1 MTHEGLRADPRLT
14 PAREDLAADFL
25 RSVVKVAAYASGVR
39 RQVRLPYAPL
49 HGRPDGASGRLTEA
63 LMGEGFT
70 VYEDSNGWSWGQ
82 LDADGYVGYMPSVA
96 LGEPGAPATHR
107 VGSLR
112 TFVYARPDLKSQALG
127 ALSLGA
133 RVTATAGEG
142 EFTAIDAGGWVF
154 TGHLKPVA
162 ETEPD
167 YLTTAIRFIGV
178 PYLWGGKTS
187 LGLDCSGL
195 VQVSLQFAGIECP
208 RDSDMQA
215 AVLGEA
221 VEPDA
226 RLARRGDLVFFPG
239 HVGLVIDDGV
249 LLHANAWDMM
259 VSPHP
264 LRYVVA
270 EVAKKH
276 PSPVTAIRR
285 LVGGSRPGSQGD
297 GSAL

>member
-1 MTHEGLRADPRLT
+1 MKGDPRLT
-14 PAREDLAADFL
+14 PAREDLAADYL
-25 RSVVKVAAYASGVR
+25 RAVVKVPNYAKGVR
-39 RQVRLPYAPL
+39 KQVRLSYAPL
-49 HGRPDGASGRLTEA
+49 HGRPDTASGRLTEA

-70 VYEDSNGWSWGQ
+70 VYEEKGGWSWGQ

-96 LGEPGAPATHR
+96 LADPGAPATHK
-107 VGSLR
+107 VASLR
-112 TFVYARPDLKSQALG
+112 SFIYVRPDLKSQVLG

-133 RVTATAGEG
+133 TVSATGAEG
-142 EFTAIDAGGWVF
+142 EFTAIDAGGYVF
-154 TGHLKPVA
+154 TGHLKPVG
-162 ETEPD
+162 EVEPD

-195 VQVSLQFAGIECP
+195 VQVSLQFAGILNCP

-215 AVLGEA
+215 ASLGEA

-226 RLARRGDLVFFPG
+226 RLTQRGDLVFFPG

-270 EVAKKH
+270 EIAKKN
-276 PSPVTAIRR
+276 PTPITAIRR
-285 LVGGSRPGSQGD
+285 LVDTGGHSH
-297 GSAL
+297 

>member
-1 MTHEGLRADPRLT
+1 MKGDPRLT
-14 PAREDLAADFL
+14 PAREDLAADYL
-25 RSVVKVAAYASGVR
+25 RSVIKVPHYAKGVR
-39 RQVRLPYAPL
+39 KQVRLSYAPL
-49 HGRPDGASGRLTEA
+49 HARPDTASGRLTEA

-70 VYEDSNGWSWGQ
+70 VYEENHGWSWGQ
-82 LDADGYVGYMPSVA
+82 LEADGYVGYMPSVA
-96 LGEPGAPATHR
+96 LGDPGAPGTHK
-107 VGSLR
+107 VGAIR
-112 TFVYARPDLKSQALG
+112 TFIYARPDLKSQVLG
-127 ALSLGA
+127 AISLGA
-133 RVTATAGEG
+133 TVSFAGEEG
-142 EFTAIDAGGWVF
+142 EFTAIDAGGYVF
-154 TGHLKPVA
+154 TDHLKPVDEMEA
-162 ETEPD
+162 D

-195 VQVSLQFAGIECP
+195 VQVSLQFAGILNCP

-215 AVLGEA
+215 AGLGEA

-226 RLARRGDLVFFPG
+226 RLAQRGDLVFFPG

-270 EVAKKH
+270 EIAKKN
-276 PSPVTAIRR
+276 PVPVTAIRR
-285 LVGGSRPGSQGD
+285 LV
-297 GSAL
+297 